1 MGTFGDALKEAR
13 KAQRLTL
20 RKISETIGL
29 SIGYISDI
37 EQGRRLPPSADII
50 DNLERLLKTS
60 KGSLKALANEAK
72 KIAPKSMAQ
81 RIASAPKLSEVLMRA
96 DADLTE
102 DQFKELMDLYETL
115 KNKRS

>member
-1 MGTFGDALKEAR
+1 
-13 KAQRLTL
+13 
-20 RKISETIGL
+20 
-29 SIGYISDI
+29 
-37 EQGRRLPPSADII
+37 
-50 DNLERLLKTS
+50 
-60 KGSLKALANEAK
+60 LANEAK